1 VSDIGL
7 FPAKIFGDQDT
18 PDAEPLSLV
27 RGGNVRFENVS
38 FAYTPNRP
46 ILDNVSFTIPAG
58 KKVALVGS
66 SGSGK
71 STVLRLLFRF
81 YAPQSGSIYIDDQDI
96 TSVQLKSLRSSIG
109 VVPQDTPLFHADV
122 MHNIRYGR
130 LGATDEEVMD
140 AAKRAKVHDAV
151 MKLSDGYKTTVGE
164 RGLMVSGGE
173 KQRLA
178 ISRVL
183 LKDPPIIFFDE
194 AVSHFEHELSFPNV
208 LIDICAG

>member
-1 VSDIGL
+1 
-7 FPAKIFGDQDT
+7 
-18 PDAEPLSLV
+18 
-27 RGGNVRFENVS
+27 VS
-38 FAYTPNRP
+38 FAYTANRP
-46 ILDNVSFTIPAG
+46 ILDNISFTIPAG

-96 TSVQLKSLRSSIG
+96 TSVQLRSLRGAIG

-130 LGATDEEVMD
+130 LEATDEEVMD
-140 AAKRAKVHDAV
+140 AAKQAKVHDAV

-178 ISRVL
+178 IARVL

-194 AVSHFEHELSFPNV
+194 AVSHSDYEQYFPNI
-208 LIDICAG
+208 LIDISVG